1 MCPGKE
7 SCVGRAPGLGTHRL
21 FLALTVMGPVEAAPE
36 YRVIVDANNLTVEI
50 ENELSECGGKQTA
63 LPGSGGGGCRQGPA
77 GLSPSPSCCPSP
89 ASAAVAGA
97 ALRRKSTSLRVEV
110 RASGPGWGLVWECL
124 LPRLFTY
131 LFS

>member
-63 LPGSGGGGCRQGPA
+63 LPGVGGCRQGPA